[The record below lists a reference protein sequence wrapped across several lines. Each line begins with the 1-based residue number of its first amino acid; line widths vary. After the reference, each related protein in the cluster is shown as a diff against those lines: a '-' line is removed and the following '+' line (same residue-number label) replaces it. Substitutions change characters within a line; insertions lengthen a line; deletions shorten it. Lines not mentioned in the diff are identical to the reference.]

1 MVNSYL
7 ENGSRLFVKRNTVIY
22 EQGTTGDGF
31 YLVNEGKIKIS
42 MKVFNEK
49 NRILEIL
56 GKGQLFGEQSLDQNS
71 YFSTATALENSVV
84 YYFTSK
90 QFQDLVIKSKYF
102 RNLFYSS
109 MINKLKQLGA
119 IIQLKSLSV
128 EVQLANSLLELC
140 HKYNS
145 CEIPLNQQ
153 QLSNYTGLTRIT
165 IYKIVKEWKDL
176 RLIIEKEGKLFIGNP
191 KLLQE
196 YVNTT

>member
-1 MVNSYL
+1 MVNSYF
-7 ENGSRLFVKRNTVIY
+7 ENGSRLFVKCNTVIY

>member
-42 MKVFNEK
+42 MKVFNKK